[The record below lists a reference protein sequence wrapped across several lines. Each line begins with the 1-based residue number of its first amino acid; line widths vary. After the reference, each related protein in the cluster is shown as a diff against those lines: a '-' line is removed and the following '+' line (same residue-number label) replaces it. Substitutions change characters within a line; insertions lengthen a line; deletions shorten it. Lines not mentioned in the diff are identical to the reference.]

1 MNLEIVSQ
9 WRNNN
14 QNYYHVLNFL
24 DVEVFARCADYMHV
38 QENSVE
44 CDSRNENCQQLWLLG
59 PQLHSWTSL

>member
-1 MNLEIVSQ
+1 MYLIV
-9 WRNNN
+9 WILKCL
-14 QNYYHVLNFL
+14 H
-24 DVEVFARCADYMHV
+24 DVQITCMHV